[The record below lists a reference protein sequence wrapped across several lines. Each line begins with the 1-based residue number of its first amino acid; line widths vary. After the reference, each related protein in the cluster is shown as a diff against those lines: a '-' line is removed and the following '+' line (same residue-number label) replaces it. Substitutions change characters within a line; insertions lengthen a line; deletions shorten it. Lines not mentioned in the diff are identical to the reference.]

1 MNIFSS
7 FLPATPETTR
17 GWRRVEHLNIG
28 ELLNPA
34 AVNTT
39 THHIVEVGQAP

>member
-7 FLPATPETTR
+7 SSRTAPETSL
-17 GWRRVEHLNIG
+17 GWRRMEHLNIG
-28 ELLNPA
+28 GLLNPA